1 MSQFPSSLPDFTDL
15 DPDTSLAANN
25 HAARHNKVH
34 EEVAAIAAKVGIDG
48 SSEPTSLDNRV
59 AGLESSVSDVESD
72 VSALPAAI
80 TAEIAAAVSAAKQ
93 AMYPVGSI
101 YTNASDNT
109 NPGTLLGFGTW
120 TAFGAG
126 RVIVGLDGADSDF
139 DTAEETG
146 GAKTHTLTNA
156 EMPVHGMSFSHHGD
170 EAGSL
175 IRSVAATGGSTSGTA
190 QSSYKAPPAST
201 GGSNSTQNPGWSWGS
216 GNAHNNLQP
225 YIVVY
230 MWKRTA

>member
-1 MSQFPSSLPDFTDL
+1 MVFSRSAVGIDAPSPS
-15 DPDTSLAANN
+15 A
-25 HAARHNKVH
+25 AAR
-34 EEVAAIAAKVGIDG
+34 VAAIAAKVGIDG

-120 TAFGAG
+120 VAFGAG
-126 RVIVGLDGADSDF
+126 RVPVGIDAGQSEF

-146 GAKTHTLTNA
+146 GEKTHTLTAA
-156 EMPVHGMSFSHHGD
+156 EMPSHTHGAGTYNVRANVGNVASGQTNLDDFPGSAGPISATNQIVGSFSGTSGS
-170 EAGSL
+170 AGSDE
-175 IRSVAATGGSTSGTA
+175 
-190 QSSYKAPPAST
+190 
-201 GGSNSTQNPGWSWGS
+201 
-216 GNAHNNLQP
+216 AHNNLQP